1 MWVPTTWCLVQIVFQ
16 WYALGHLQNDCSF
29 LCVAE
34 FPPQKHSLYKM
45 CTYAASHIHLRGA
58 RNVLKNEDI
67 ECISAVVQ
75 AQPLLLILNI
85 HLPASLLTTSLLSKN
100 LCSPVMRIISTEHFT
115 YRKGERLIGHSWCLS
130 LLSCIVQ
137 QNQFILSSFRNF
149 YRIWTLSKQYMFGC
163 FSFLVSYI
171 HVWINWQACNFEGIY
186 FFKPGNNEVI
196 LDIYV
201 LLEKCEKFWLSLFS
215 SH

>member
-1 MWVPTTWCLVQIVFQ
+1 
-16 WYALGHLQNDCSF
+16 
-29 LCVAE
+29 
-34 FPPQKHSLYKM
+34 M

-58 RNVLKNEDI
+58 RNVLRNEDI

-171 HVWINWQACNFEGIY
+171 HVWINWQARNFESIY